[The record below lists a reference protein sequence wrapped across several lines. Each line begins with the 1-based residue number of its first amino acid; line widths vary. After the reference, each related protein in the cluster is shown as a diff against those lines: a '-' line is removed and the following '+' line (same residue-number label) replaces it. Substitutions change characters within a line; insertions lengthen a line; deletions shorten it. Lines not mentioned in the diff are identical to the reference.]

1 MSDRTGLPLTGT
13 SIRPADDPQGRR
25 ELDRHVAL
33 LHADLGRMARRQLA
47 GESWDDTLDS
57 AALVNEAYLR
67 LARQR
72 QVRWQDGAHVLGIAA
87 CCMRRIRID
96 TVRRRLAV
104 KRPLVPV
111 SLEEATLT
119 AKPTVVET
127 LVAHVALD
135 WLAARVGR
143 QAAIVQLRFFE
154 GCTVEEIAQRMGISP
169 ATAKR
174 GLAAGLYALKTRLQA
189 VVRPVAPM
197 SQRRPGRRAARRS
210 GATRGTVGAA
220 TQAGSRR
227 TVSGE
232 NAGRQIATYS
242 APSSP
247 GVL

>member
-1 MSDRTGLPLTGT
+1 MSDRTTLPRRRT
-13 SIRPADDPQGRR
+13 SIRPAADDQGRR
-25 ELDRHVAL
+25 DLDRHVAL

-47 GESWDDTLDS
+47 GESWDYTLDS

-96 TVRRRLAV
+96 TVRRRQAI
-104 KRPLVPV
+104 KRPPAPV
-111 SLEEATLT
+111 SLDEAALT
-119 AKPTVVET
+119 AEPTVVET
-127 LVAHVALD
+127 LAAREALE
-135 WLAARVGR
+135 WLATCDER
-143 QAAIVQLRFFE
+143 QAAIVELRFFE
-154 GCTVEEIAQRMGISP
+154 GCTVEEIAQRLGVSH

-174 GLAAGLYALKTRLQA
+174 GLGAGLRALKTRLEA
-189 VVRPVAPM
+189 VAPLAAM
-197 SQRRPGRRAARRS
+197 SQRLSERRAPWKGS
-210 GATRGTVGAA
+210 ATRGTAGDAI
-220 TQAGSRR
+220 QAGSRR

-232 NAGRQIATYS
+232 NAGRQTATYS